1 MLFSICVQWLQSGR
15 EWCVCAFAHWD
26 WRRCQSARLDHSQG
40 TRVRRTDISDTMMV
54 CVCCECRK
62 TPILAAIKRS
72 ISIVLKL
79 AFSLRFSFETPLL
92 RLWTISIAMLRCC
105 HTIAIKSSLH
115 FGFALLSFR
124 FVTAYFLCVCV
135 CFFSLPLGGACV
147 LFAAREWQFGFSYF
161 ISSKEHWH

>member
-1 MLFSICVQWLQSGR
+1 MLFSICVQWLRVGGN
-15 EWCVCAFAHWD
+15 CVCVCVFEHWD
-26 WRRCQSARLDHSQG
+26 WRQCQSARLDHSQG
-40 TRVRRTDISDTMMV
+40 TKSAAWTFWHNDGVR
-54 CVCCECRK
+54 VCCECRK

-92 RLWTISIAMLRCC
+92 HLFTLAAMLRCC
-105 HTIAIKSSLH
+105 YTIATKSSLH
-115 FGFALLSFR
+115 FWICTFVVSFCH
-124 FVTAYFLCVCV
+124 CVFSFSF
-135 CFFSLPLGGACV
+135 FFSLSVWCACV